1 MSLVQVKVPDI
12 GDFKD
17 VAVIELMVQPG
28 DSIAVD
34 QSLVTV
40 ESDKASMEIPS
51 SHAGVVKEM
60 KVAIGDLVNQ
70 GSLLLVLETAGEA
83 AATPAAAAAPAA
95 SATAAAALE
104 SATTAPGSSAA
115 SATAAAPP
123 ASAPTAAVPEA
134 ATAHAPAAAAAAA
147 SAPTAD
153 APATAAAAGGAIEVF
168 VPDIGDFA
176 EVSVIEVMVKPG
188 DTIKVE
194 QSLITVES
202 DKASMEIPSSHAGVI
217 REVKVQL
224 GDKVKMGSL
233 VVVLE
238 GVAAAI
244 AAPAATALTAAAPA
258 PPATA
263 AAAEVSAPAPAPA
276 PAATPA
282 PAPMQAP
289 MQAPALTAGTTT
301 GSAAVPAHD
310 PTAPKSALPHASPS
324 IRHLARDL
332 GVPLAEVAG
341 SGPKGRITQIDVQ
354 GFVKGVMGGAV
365 TTAAQRVAQTAKA
378 PAPAAAG
385 GGEAFPG
392 LLPWPKVDFAKFGPI
407 ERKDLSRI
415 QKISGANL
423 HRNWVLIPHVTN
435 HDDADITELEAFRVA
450 TNQEHEKSGIKV
462 TMLAFMIKAAV
473 AALKKFPQ
481 FNASLESTSSGDQL
495 VLKSY
500 FHIGFAADTPNG
512 LVVPV
517 IKDAD
522 KKGIFQIST
531 EMGELAKKAR
541 DGKLGPADMSG
552 GCFSISSL
560 GGIGG
565 RYFTPI
571 INAPEVA
578 IMGVCRSSLEPRWDA
593 HAGVNGGAFVPRLIL
608 PLSLSWDHRV
618 IDGAAAARFNV
629 YFASLLADFRR
640 IVL

>member
-1 MSLVQVKVPDI
+1 MTAHNADGDKNMALIEVQVPDI

-17 VAVIELMVQPG
+17 VAVIELLVKVG
-28 DSIAVD
+28 DRVSAE

-40 ESDKASMEIPS
+40 ESDKASMEIPC
-51 SHAGVVKEM
+51 SHAGVVKEIL
-60 KVAIGDLVNQ
+60 VALGDKINQ
-70 GSLLLVLETAGEA
+70 GTPLLMLEAEGA
-83 AATPAAAAAPAA
+83 AAAVAAPAPAPVAPAAAVA
-95 SATAAAALE
+95 SAALAALV
-104 SATTAPGSSAA
+104 ANP
-115 SATAAAPP
+115 
-123 ASAPTAAVPEA
+123 
-134 ATAHAPAAAAAAA
+134 APAAAAG
-147 SAPTAD
+147 PVT
-153 APATAAAAGGAIEVF
+153 VQ
-168 VPDIGDFA
+168 VPDIGDFD
-176 EVSVIEVMVKPG
+176 EVAVIEVMVKPG
-188 DTIKVE
+188 DTIKLE

-202 DKASMEIPSSHAGVI
+202 DKASMEIPSSHAGTVK
-217 REVKVQL
+217 EVLVQL
-224 GDKVKMGSL
+224 GDKVKKGTP
-233 VVVLE
+233 VVMLE
-238 GVAAAI
+238 AVAGQGVAPVAAAPAT
-244 AAPAATALTAAAPA
+244 AAPAAAAPSIAPAAAPLVVST
-258 PPATA
+258 PA
-263 AAAEVSAPAPAPA
+263 AAAQPDRVVP
-276 PAATPA
+276 
-282 PAPMQAP
+282 
-289 MQAPALTAGTTT
+289 TAGLPPHEPM
-301 GSAAVPAHD
+301 S
-310 PTAPKSALPHASPS
+310 PKAALPHASPS
-324 IRHLARDL
+324 IRRLAREL

-341 SGPKGRITQIDVQ
+341 SGPKGRITQDDVQ
-354 GFVKGVMGGAV
+354 GFVKRVMAGAV
-365 TTAAQRVAQTAKA
+365 QTTLQKAAA
-378 PAPAAAG
+378 PAAAAG
-385 GGEAFPG
+385 GGSEALPG
-392 LLPWPKVDFAKFGPI
+392 AIANMLPWPKVDYAKFGAV

-435 HDDADITELEAFRVA
+435 HDDADITDLEAFRVQ
-450 TNQEHEKSGIKV
+450 TNKDNEKAGIKV

-481 FNASLESTSSGDQL
+481 FNASLDGEQL
-495 VLKSY
+495 VLKGY
-500 FHIGFAADTPNG
+500 YNIGFAADTPNG

-522 KKGIFQIST
+522 KKGIFQISA

-578 IMGVCRSSLEPRWDA
+578 IMGVCKSSIEPRWDGKQFA
-593 HAGVNGGAFVPRLIL
+593 PRLIL